1 MFGGWAMPVWYKHWR
16 YPIMVIQI
24 FLAALIQVQGMPHRI
39 NSRLHHHLARAAC
52 AVLCFFAV
60 ALEYHDGNFY
70 CNYMVIN
77 FTMYLVVL
85 LSILTLYKVSF
96 ATASLAAANSYLMQ
110 EMAGSFK
117 TMLRLVFPVLVDVAY
132 DPVGVLFMDAL
143 SYGLFYL
150 IGYIL
155 LRKTIRQTDYLQEHY
170 KAVAAILAL
179 LICIGMSAMTRGHDI
194 TAQTI
199 VPSLA
204 DNMYLIGSGALLF
217 ALQIG
222 LSSELKALRDVDA
235 MKEVIREQSIQYEA
249 GKENVQLLNEK
260 YHDLKQMIGALRG
273 KISEEELEQLDKSVS
288 AYGADIHTGNEILDV
303 LLTQKRIF
311 CEKNG
316 IHITTMVN
324 STDLSFMDTL
334 DVYSLLSNALTNAIE
349 AVARLPEG
357 QERFVSLSVSRSGQM
372 ILFHIENPYEG
383 ELVFKDG
390 LPVTPR
396 DKSYHGFGMK
406 SMERVTDK
414 YGGSLIA
421 GQRDGMFT
429 LDILLVDPR
438 QS

>member
-1 MFGGWAMPVWYKHWR
+1 MFGGWAMPVWYKFWR

-24 FLAALIQVQGMPHRI
+24 YLAALIQAQGMPQRI
-39 NSRLHHHLARAAC
+39 NSRFHHHLARAAC
-52 AVLCFFAV
+52 AALCFFAV
-60 ALEYHDGNFY
+60 ALEYHDGKFY
-70 CNYMVIN
+70 CNYMLIN
-77 FTMYLVVL
+77 FTMYFVIL
-85 LSILTLYKVSF
+85 LSILLLYKVSIC
-96 ATASLAAANSYLMQ
+96 TAALAAANSYLMQ
-110 EMAGSFK
+110 EMAGAFK
-117 TMLRLVFPVLVDVAY
+117 TILRLAFPVLVDVAY
-132 DPVGVLFMDAL
+132 DPFGVLLMDAM
-143 SYGLFYL
+143 SYGVCYFV
-150 IGYIL
+150 GYIL

-170 KAVAAILAL
+170 KAFAAILAL
-179 LICIGMSAMTRGHDI
+179 LICIGMSSITRGHDV
-194 TAQTI
+194 TSQNI

-204 DNMYLIGSGALLF
+204 DNMYLIGSGALLL

-222 LSSELKALRDVDA
+222 LSSELKALRDVDT

-273 KISEEELEQLDKSVS
+273 RISEEELEQLDKSVS
-288 AYGADIHTGNEILDV
+288 VYGADIHTGNEILDV

-311 CEKNG
+311 CEKND

-334 DVYSLLSNALTNAIE
+334 DIYSLLSNALTNAIE

-357 QERFVSLSVSRSGQM
+357 MERFVALSVSRSGQM
-372 ILFHIENPYEG
+372 ILIHIENPCKG
-383 ELVFKDG
+383 DVAFKDG
-390 LPVTPR
+390 LPVTLR
-396 DKSYHGFGMK
+396 DTSYHGFGMK

-414 YGGSLIA
+414 YGGSLAA

-438 QS
+438 QT